1 MIQAC
6 RVAVLL
12 TAFAVPSVVHAQVAP
27 PAPGMPS
34 NPYERPREMDANDQ
48 LLNSPND
55 YLRRELEKSNTD
67 QLAKDSKSGG
77 RTRPAKAD
85 EVVAGAQLLDKAG
98 VAIGTIESVAADGAV
113 VATLTGKVKVP
124 LEAFG
129 INKKGLLVD
138 LSKKEFDTLVAQ
150 ANGG

>member
-1 MIQAC
+1 
-6 RVAVLL
+6 
-12 TAFAVPSVVHAQVAP
+12 
-27 PAPGMPS
+27 
-34 NPYERPREMDANDQ
+34 
-48 LLNSPND
+48 
-55 YLRRELEKSNTD
+55 
-67 QLAKDSKSGG
+67 
-77 RTRPAKAD
+77 
-85 EVVAGAQLLDKAG
+85 VVAGAQLLDKAG

>member
-1 MIQAC
+1 MSEVRRALALLAALAAPTMI
-6 RVAVLL
+6 
-12 TAFAVPSVVHAQVAP
+12 HAQVVA
-27 PAPGMPS
+27 PAPGMPP

-55 YLRRELEKSNTD
+55 YLRRGVQNSNTD
-67 QLAKDSKSGG
+67 QLAKDAKSGG

-113 VATLTGKVKVP
+113 VATLTGKVKIP